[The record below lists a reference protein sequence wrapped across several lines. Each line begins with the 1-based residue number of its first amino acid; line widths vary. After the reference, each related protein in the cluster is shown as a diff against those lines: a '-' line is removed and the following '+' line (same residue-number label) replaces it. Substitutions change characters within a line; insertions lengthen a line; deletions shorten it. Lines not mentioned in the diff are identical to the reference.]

1 MQNLNEDQ
9 LKVIREQIKVIRE
22 TMAQKI
28 AEEICSVQPMPNNLI
43 ADLIKE
49 SKSSEELKAEGY
61 EPVSNLRLMW
71 IKK

>member
-1 MQNLNEDQ
+1 MQDINENQ
-9 LKVIREQIKVIRE
+9 LKVIRETVAK
-22 TMAQKI
+22 KL

-49 SKSSEELKAEGY
+49 SKNTEELKAEGY
-61 EPVSNLRLMW
+61 ELVSNLGLMW

>member
-9 LKVIREQIKVIRE
+9 LKVIREI
-22 TMAQKI
+22 TAQKL

-43 ADLIKE
+43 ADLIKV
-49 SKSSEELKAEGY
+49 SKDTKELKAEGY
-61 EPVSNLRLMW
+61 EPVSNLGLMW

>member
-9 LKVIREQIKVIRE
+9 LKVIRETI
-22 TMAQKI
+22 AQKL

-43 ADLIKE
+43 ADLIKV
-49 SKSSEELKAEGY
+49 SKSPKELKAEGY
-61 EPVSNLRLMW
+61 EPVSNLGLMW